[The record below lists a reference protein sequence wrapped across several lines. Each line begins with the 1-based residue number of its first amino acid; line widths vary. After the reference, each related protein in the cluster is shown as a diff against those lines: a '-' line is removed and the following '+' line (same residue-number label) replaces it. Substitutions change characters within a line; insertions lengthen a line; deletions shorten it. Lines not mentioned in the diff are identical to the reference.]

1 MHNSYRMG
9 ANGNNTARLQA
20 ALQVSRNI
28 HLMACLE
35 SKALEAQLG
44 RNRGSEVLFVDLP
57 SLYTFRA
64 GARRKSIGHRQVH
77 DLQKQPLAEFT

>member
-1 MHNSYRMG
+1 MHNLYRMG

-20 ALQVSRNI
+20 ALQVLWKI

-35 SKALEAQLG
+35 SKAVEVKLG
-44 RNRGSEVLFVDLP
+44 RGSEVLFIDFP

-64 GARRKSIGHRQVH
+64 GARRKSIGYRKC
-77 DLQKQPLAEFT
+77 LICRSSP